1 MPVPPSPKACKPYAP
16 SSPLAWP
23 ETIRHPGEQGGGQLG
38 TPRGLLPKATVIRHG
53 MHARMMMVFRMI
65 ILAEQGI
72 ILSLRMIRGAIILI
86 SSR

>member
-1 MPVPPSPKACKPYAP
+1 M
-16 SSPLAWP
+16 
-23 ETIRHPGEQGGGQLG
+23 TQGGGHTSPGLKEVASHQLDF
-38 TPRGLLPKATVIRHG
+38 TDSARVAEVRHG